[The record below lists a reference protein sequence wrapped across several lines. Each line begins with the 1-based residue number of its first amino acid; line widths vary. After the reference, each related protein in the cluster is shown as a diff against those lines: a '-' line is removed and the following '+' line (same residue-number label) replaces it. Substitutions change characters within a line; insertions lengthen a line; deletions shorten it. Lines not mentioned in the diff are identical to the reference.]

1 MSIIVSMW
9 WHDEEELL
17 TEEEPSKH
25 KRDIGLIKR
34 LFPFFKPYIGKILIA
49 ALLLLLSTLLTLVGP
64 LLVKHAIDYTLPA
77 KNLHGLLVIA
87 LCYLLIQIVVVF
99 VRYFQQLQIAIIG
112 ERAITDLKNKIFDHI
127 IRLPVAFF
135 DKNPT
140 GKLITRVEGDAET
153 LKNLFS
159 STAVVLVQNFAL
171 LVGMSVIMLIASARL
186 YLLIAVMLPIFLYA
200 FWWFGRNVRP
210 VYIDLRRKIAQING
224 FVMECIRSLGV
235 IQVFVQEDN
244 FVKKIN
250 KMGKEKFDL
259 EMHSMSYWYRVWF
272 LVELGE
278 IIGILLVLGIGGTWA
293 LKGTMTI
300 GTIFLFISYITRLFE
315 PLRGLSEQINLIE
328 RAFASSERIF
338 GILGMKTELSD
349 KETYQLETINKEIQF
364 RDVNFAYE
372 ENEWVLKDINFTIK
386 KGEKIALVGET
397 GGGKTSII
405 SLLLKFYEPQSG
417 RILIDNNEINSIN
430 RYSLRSRISHVPQDV
445 VLFPG
450 TVLDN
455 LRLFSNEVPP
465 ERVFESSKR
474 ARIHDLI
481 SSLPAG
487 YHTNL
492 IEQGINLSFG
502 ERQLISFARALVF
515 DPQLVILDEATSS
528 VDPQS
533 ERLIQEGMKEL
544 LKDRTAIIIA
554 HRLTTTRLADRIIVI
569 HKGRIVEQGTHSE
582 LISRKGFY
590 YSLYRL
596 QYLERAK

>member
-1 MSIIVSMW
+1 MCIISAMW
-9 WHDEEELL
+9 WHDEEEFI
-17 TEEEPSKH
+17 TEEEPGKH
-25 KRDIGLIKR
+25 KRDISLIKK
-34 LFPFFKPYIGKILIA
+34 LFPFFKPYIGRIAVA

-77 KNLHGLLVIA
+77 RNLHGLLVIA
-87 LCYLLIQIVVVF
+87 LCYFLIQIVVVL
-99 VRYFQQLQIAIIG
+99 VRYFQQFQIAIIG
-112 ERAITDLKNKIFDHI
+112 ERAITDLKKKIFDHI

-140 GKLITRVEGDAET
+140 GRLITRVEGDAET

-159 STAVVLVQNFAL
+159 STAVVLVQNLAF

-186 YLLIAVMLPIFLYA
+186 FLLIALMLPVFLYA
-200 FWWFGRNVRP
+200 FWWFGKNVRP
-210 VYIDLRRKIAQING
+210 VYINLRRKVAQING
-224 FVMECIRSLGV
+224 FLMECIRSLDV

-244 FVKKIN
+244 FLKKIN
-250 KMGKEKFDL
+250 KMGKEKFGL

-293 LKGTMTI
+293 LKGTMSI

-349 KETYQLETINKEIQF
+349 KETYNLGTISKEIQF
-364 RDVNFAYE
+364 KDIHFAYE
-372 ENEWVLKDINFTIK
+372 DNEWVLKDINFIIK

-405 SLLLKFYEPQSG
+405 SLLLKFYEPQTG
-417 RILIDNNEINSIN
+417 MILIDNIKASNIN
-430 RYSLRSRISHVPQDV
+430 RYSLRSQISLVPQDV

-455 LRLFSNEVPP
+455 LRLFNSEITP

-481 SSLPAG
+481 RSLPEG
-487 YHTNL
+487 YNTNL

-528 VDPQS
+528 VDPES

-544 LKDRTAIIIA
+544 LKGRTAIIIA

-569 HKGRIVEQGTHSE
+569 HNGRIVEQGTHRE
-582 LISRKGFY
+582 LISRKGY
-590 YSLYRL
+590 YYRLYRL
-596 QYLERAK
+596 QYLEQRK